1 LSRIINLD
9 SAGKT
14 RARLTKAIILAIR
27 ELGKQSSPND
37 ESRDM
42 AAFISTALASI
53 DKGIDESVT
62 AWEKRGY
69 WVKADRFRMEWA
81 WAGRFA
87 EKMHLAV
94 QFDDWETVADVATLT
109 AQKLSKITV
118 SSGNRIG
125 KPWSGAWAEIK
136 QK

>member
-14 RARLTKAIILAIR
+14 RARLTKAILAIR

-37 ESRDM
+37 ESR
-42 AAFISTALASI
+42 
-53 DKGIDESVT
+53 GIDESVT

>member
-9 SAGKT
+9 GAGKT

-42 AAFISTALASI
+42 AAFIATALASI

-118 SSGNRIG
+118 SKGNRIG